1 MKTKMLITLFFLG
14 SVIGLQA
21 QSAAK
26 TEAMDQA
33 KKKTAQMDKYLSL
46 TYNQAS
52 EVARIN
58 ESYYE
63 QRSKVNNGNMEPQ
76 ERKDRLKGQLVQ
88 YKNEVRDV
96 LTPEQQVKFDAKA
109 DELTKDMGDQIDKT
123 RDNRSGQKEMKDS
136 QMQQEKVNPDN
147 M

>member
-14 SVIGLQA
+14 SVIGLKA
-21 QSAAK
+21 QENAK
-26 TEAMDQA
+26 TVSMDQA

-46 TYNQAS
+46 TDDQEA
-52 EVARIN
+52 EIARIN
-58 ESYYE
+58 ESYFD
-63 QRSKVNNGNMEPQ
+63 QRSKVNDGRMEPQ
-76 ERKDRLKGQLVQ
+76 ERKDRLKGQLAQ

-109 DELTKDMGDQIDKT
+109 DELTKDMGAELDQRRENR
-123 RDNRSGQKEMKDS
+123 RDQKEVNDS